1 MNDLIMEFLS
11 ELQSA
16 QEAHNKALE
25 DAFDAHQKA
34 DTDAFND
41 HSERIKLAREKLAA
55 AMNARFLAWNGEIGV
70 DTTHSRTHD
79 GRRSAP
85 RRFRA

>member
-41 HSERIKLAREKLAA
+41 HSEQIKLAREKLAA

-70 DTTHSRTHD
+70 DALCL
-79 GRRSAP
+79 SASSGVQ
-85 RRFRA
+85 A